1 MTAGRPAAA
10 ALLLALASGCAVGP
24 NYVRPE
30 IDAPAEYRSAVDP
43 AEARS
48 LADLPWWEVFDD
60 PVLQQLVQ
68 TALEGNYDLATA
80 VKNVEQARAL
90 VGVTQS
96 QFYPQ
101 IQYQGVASR
110 QREPFQ
116 QFGGAGSATFD
127 LFEGAFAAAWELDV
141 WGRIRRATEA
151 SRAQLFATEEFRR
164 GVMLTLATS
173 VAQAYLTLLELDREL
188 EIQQEARKVYGETLV
203 LFDQRFVGGVGSKL
217 QVDRAEAALA
227 SAEAAI
233 PDLERRIAIQ
243 ENTIAVL
250 LGRNPEDIPRGT
262 PLAERPAPP
271 PTPPGL
277 PSQLL
282 QRRPDIREAEEN
294 VIRANAE
301 IGVAVANFFPRV
313 GLTALYGGQ
322 AQEIGDV
329 LSGQFTLWNLVGST
343 VGPLFQGFALVEQ
356 YRAQRAAWE
365 ATVSQYDQTVIQ
377 AFRDVSN
384 ALISQQKLVAVRA
397 AQERQVR
404 ALRDSVRLSLLRYNY
419 GLAGYYEVLDAE
431 QQLFPAEVALAQ
443 TQRDQLLTV
452 VDLYR
457 SLGGGW
463 ELSDEQWLKRP

>member
-1 MTAGRPAAA
+1 MRGRRVALAG
-10 ALLLALASGCAVGP
+10 LLLVTGGCAVGP
-24 NYVRPE
+24 DYVRPE
-30 IDAPAEYRSAVDP
+30 IEAPPQYRSALDP
-43 AEARS
+43 AEAKS

-60 PVLQQLVQ
+60 PVLQQLIQ
-68 TALEGNYDLATA
+68 TSLEGNYDLAAA

-101 IQYQGVASR
+101 IEYRGVASR

-127 LFEGAFAAAWELDV
+127 LFEGAFAMAWEIDV

-164 GVMLTLATS
+164 GVMLTLATT
-173 VAQAYLTLLELDREL
+173 VAQTYLTLLELDREL
-188 EIQQEARKVYGETLV
+188 EIQREARKVYGDTLR
-203 LFDQRFVGGVGSKL
+203 LFEQRYVGGVGSKL

-227 SAEAAI
+227 QAEAAI

-243 ENTIAVL
+243 ENAIAVL

-262 PLAERPAPP
+262 PLPERPAPP

-282 QRRPDIREAEEN
+282 QRRPDVRQAEEN
-294 VIRANAE
+294 VIQANAQ
-301 IGVAVANFFPRV
+301 IGVAVANFFPQI

-329 LSGQFTLWNLVGST
+329 VRGQFTLWNLVGST
-343 VGPLFQGFALVEQ
+343 VGPIFQGFALLEQ

-365 ATVSQYDQTVIQ
+365 ATVSLYDQTVIQ

-384 ALISQQKLVAVRA
+384 ALVTQQKLVDVRA

-404 ALRDSVRLSLLRYNY
+404 ALRDSVRLALLRYNY
-419 GLAGYYEVLDAE
+419 GLAGYFEVLDAE

-457 SLGGGW
+457 ALGGGW
-463 ELSDEQWLKRP
+463 ELTDEQWLKRP

>member
-1 MTAGRPAAA
+1 MTRALALTA
-10 ALLLALASGCAVGP
+10 ALALCSGCAVGP

-30 IDAPAEYRSAVDP
+30 VSAPATYRSALDP
-43 AEARS
+43 AEAAS
-48 LADLPWWEVFDD
+48 LADLPWWEVFAD
-60 PVLQQLVQ
+60 PVLERLIE

-80 VKNVEQARAL
+80 VSRVEVARAL

-101 IQYQGVASR
+101 IEYQGIASR
-110 QREPFQ
+110 QREPLQ
-116 QFGGAGSATFD
+116 QFGSAGAATFD
-127 LFEGAFAAAWELDV
+127 LFQGAFALAWEIDV

-151 SRAQLFATEEFRR
+151 ARAELYATEEFRR
-164 GVMLTLATS
+164 GVMLTLATA
-173 VAQAYLTLLELDREL
+173 VAQSYLTLLELDREL
-188 EIQQEARKVYGETLV
+188 EIQREAQKVYGDTLN
-203 LFDQRFVGGVGSKL
+203 LFQQRYVGGVGSKL

-227 SAEAAI
+227 QADAAV

-243 ENTIAVL
+243 ENAIAVL
-250 LGRNPEDIPRGT
+250 LGKNPEEIPRGT
-262 PLAERPAPP
+262 PLAERPAPA

-282 QRRPDIREAEEN
+282 ERRPDVREAEEE

-301 IGVAVANFFPRV
+301 IGVAVANFFPQI

-322 AQEIGDV
+322 AEEIEDV
-329 LSGQFTLWNLVGST
+329 VRGQFSLWNLVGST
-343 VGPLFQGFALVEQ
+343 VGPIFQGFALLEQ
-356 YRAQRAAWE
+356 YRAQRASWE
-365 ATVSQYDQTVIQ
+365 AAVARYDQTVIQ

-384 ALISQQKLVAVRA
+384 ALVTQQKLVDVRK
-397 AQERQVR
+397 AQERQVV

-419 GLAGYYEVLDAE
+419 GLAGYFEVLDAE
-431 QQLFPAEVALAQ
+431 QQLFPAEISLAQ

-457 SLGGGW
+457 ALGGGW
-463 ELSDEQWLKRP
+463 QLSDEQWMKRP